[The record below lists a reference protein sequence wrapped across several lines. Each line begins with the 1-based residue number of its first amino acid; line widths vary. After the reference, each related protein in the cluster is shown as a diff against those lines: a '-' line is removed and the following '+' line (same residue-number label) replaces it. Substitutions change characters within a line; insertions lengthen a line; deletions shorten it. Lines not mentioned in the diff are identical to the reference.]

1 MPKRS
6 TFVGGPPQFGQ
17 LRATGP
23 CWPAGTIGCWIGG
36 GGGIVRRLEADDNAR
51 MMKMMTN
58 RNGTQRNGAN
68 PKGKNI
74 EEPAREN
81 AITDTARI
89 ATTTARTMPMTN
101 VFGDEPRGAGAGNH
115 PAGGGGGWATSPD

>member
-1 MPKRS
+1 KI
-6 TFVGGPPQFGQ
+6 GQ
-17 LRATGP
+17 LSATGR
-23 CWPAGTIGCWIGG
+23 CSPAATIGCCIGG
-36 GGGIVRRLEADDNAR
+36 GGGTDRRLEADDNAR

-58 RNGTQRNGAN
+58 KNGTQRKGAN

-74 EEPAREN
+74 EELAREN
-81 AITDTARI
+81 AITDTPTI

-115 PAGGGGGWATSPD
+115 PAGGGGGRATSPDCARLR